1 MSLNSYKKLTSYK
14 KYSMDRQTVKIMPK
28 ESDNK
33 SKCVAFA
40 TTVLGD
46 KWTPRLLFA
55 LSLKTLRFNELQT
68 EAGGVN
74 PTTLSD
80 RLSDLERLGIITK
93 TIYSEVPP
101 RTEYNLTQKGKDLLP
116 VLKHMA
122 VWGEKYFGKC

>member
-1 MSLNSYKKLTSYK
+1 
-14 KYSMDRQTVKIMPK
+14 MDSEAII
-28 ESDNK
+28 
-33 SKCVAFA
+33 C
-40 TTVLGD
+40 
-46 KWTPRLLFA
+46 A
-55 LSLKTLRFNELQT
+55 LAKTLRFNELQT

>member
-1 MSLNSYKKLTSYK
+1 MTSQ
-14 KYSMDRQTVKIMPK
+14 DVKPM
-28 ESDNK
+28 ESPENK

-55 LSLKTLRFNELQT
+55 LSQKTLRFNELQT

-74 PTTLSD
+74 PRTLSD
-80 RLSDLERLGIITK
+80 RLSDLERLEIITK

-101 RTEYNLTQKGKDLLP
+101 RTEYALTQKGKDLLP
-116 VLKHMA
+116 VLKQMA
-122 VWGEKYFGKC
+122 NWGEKYFGHC